1 MIAYHLLCYLVG
13 EILFHLY
20 VFLPVYTLLQTY
32 WMFVFTK
39 PYCLHDL
46 PYNKNGK
53 LQRQLQC
60 TIRNKLLPS
69 TLHLPSLPLR
79 INASCHMLGLHI
91 IFFVEITMISQLF
104 GQDYCQIVIYGESNN
119 WWKQYLKRLTV
130 SQSQFAYASFGY
142 DT

>member
-1 MIAYHLLCYLVG
+1 MIACYLFCFYLVG

-20 VFLPVYTLLQTY
+20 VFLPLYTLLQTY
-32 WMFVFTK
+32 WMFVNTFSK

-91 IFFVEITMISQLF
+91 KCFCWDYYDITTLWPRLLPNKYLWRIEQLMKAISKTL
-104 GQDYCQIVIYGESNN
+104 
-119 WWKQYLKRLTV
+119 RLRKD
-130 SQSQFAYASFGY
+130 ALLW
-142 DT
+142 